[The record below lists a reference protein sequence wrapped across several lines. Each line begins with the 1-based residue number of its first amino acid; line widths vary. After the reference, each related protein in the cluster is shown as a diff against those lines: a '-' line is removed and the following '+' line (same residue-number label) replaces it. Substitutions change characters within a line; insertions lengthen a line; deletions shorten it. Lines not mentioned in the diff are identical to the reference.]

1 MRFLCTSL
9 AWGIVAGAWLA
20 WQGDGALASRWTPAA
35 LVLVHA
41 YALGMLGN
49 AMVGS
54 LVQFLPVAA
63 GSPLPGMR
71 LVPAL
76 HVAFNA
82 GVALLL
88 AALWRHSPA
97 LAAPAGLLLG
107 GALAVFACMALV
119 AVVRGRGT
127 RTTRSGI
134 ALALLA
140 LLATVALGVALL
152 AARTG
157 GIAPRPPSWV
167 DLHAFFGVVGW
178 GVGLLAAVGGIT
190 VPMLQGT
197 RALPQ
202 RASVAWQALL
212 LVALL
217 AATVAQA
224 NASPMAWWRLLAM
237 PVAVFA
243 MAVLYL
249 QWRSPSRRNPMLR
262 RSWRWGCCAL
272 LAGCGVAGLPDAFLP
287 VPRAVLL
294 GALVLATGLPMLVLG
309 MMFEITGFLGWIE
322 LRRRVPRGMRV
333 PGVGSLFPDAWKRW
347 LLAMHA
353 AAMALLLAA
362 VLLAPLAHVAGL
374 MLGAAYAASLSALAR
389 CWRDGLR
396 FARAR
401 QAGPA

>member
-1 MRFLCTSL
+1 
-9 AWGIVAGAWLA
+9 V
-20 WQGDGALASRWTPAA
+20 LASRWTPSA

-41 YALGMLGN
+41 YALGLLGS

-63 GSPLPGMR
+63 GSPLPGTF

-88 AALWRHSPA
+88 AALWRHSPT
-97 LAAPAGLLLG
+97 LAMPAGLLLG
-107 GALAVFACMALV
+107 GTLATFACMALV
-119 AVVRGRGT
+119 AVARGRGT

-157 GIAPRPPSWV
+157 GIAPRPPGWV
-167 DLHAFFGVVGW
+167 DLHALFGIVGW
-178 GVGLLAAVGGIT
+178 GIGLLAAVGGIT

-197 RALPQ
+197 RAPPQ
-202 RASVAWQALL
+202 RAIAAWQALL
-212 LVALL
+212 LAALL
-217 AATVAQA
+217 AAAMAQTEA
-224 NASPMAWWRLLAM
+224 PPAAWWPLLAL
-237 PVAVFA
+237 PVAAFA

-249 QWRSPSRRNPMLR
+249 QGRSPHRRNPMLR
-262 RSWRWGCCAL
+262 RAWQGGCCAL
-272 LAGCGVAGLPDAFLP
+272 LAGCVVAGLPDAVLP
-287 VPRAVLL
+287 APRAVLL
-294 GALVLATGLPMLVLG
+294 GALVLAIGLPMLVLG
-309 MMFEITGFLGWIE
+309 MMFEITGFLAWIE

-333 PGVGSLFPDAWKRW
+333 PGVGSLFPDAWKRR

-353 AAMALLLAA
+353 AASALLLAA
-362 VLLAPLAHVAGL
+362 VLFAPLSRIAGL
-374 MLGAAYAASLSALAR
+374 ALGAAYAASLFALAR

-396 FARAR
+396 FAGAR
-401 QAGPA
+401 QAGSA